1 MTARR
6 PTRPAAA
13 ATEPIFFA
21 TLAQWRRWLLKNH
34 ATATELLVGFHKRH
48 TSTPCITW
56 PESVD
61 GALAFGWIDGVRR
74 RIDDDT
80 YSIRFTPRKAGSTW
94 SLVNVRRVEA
104 LRAAGAMHAA
114 GEAVFARRSEAKT
127 GNYSYEQRP
136 QELPA
141 PYLVKLKKNKAAWA
155 FFSTQAPWYRRTAT
169 HWVMSAKKEETRD
182 RRFAQ
187 LEADS
192 AQGLRVPPLR
202 PA

>member
-6 PTRPAAA
+6 PVRRAAVA
-13 ATEPIFFA
+13 AEPVFFA
-21 TLAQWRRWLLKNH
+21 TLAQWRRWLLKHH

-61 GALAFGWIDGVRR
+61 GALAFGWIDGVRK

-104 LRAAGAMHAA
+104 LRAAGDMHPA

-127 GNYSYEQRP
+127 GKYSYEQP
-136 QELPA
+136 AQELPA
-141 PYLVKLKKNKAAWA
+141 AYLAKLKKNKAAWA
-155 FFSTQAPWYRRTAT
+155 FFSAQPPWYRRTAT
-169 HWVMSAKKEETRD
+169 HWVIRAKKEETRD

-187 LEADS
+187 LVADS

-202 PA
+202 AS